1 MYRWV
6 AAFCAVL
13 GAGVDD
19 LARMI
24 AYFYRIQSAVT
35 REMKANR
42 KAWNAGL
49 IGAKVPW
56 N

>member
-6 AAFCAVL
+6 AAFCADLV
-13 GAGVDD
+13 AGLDD
-19 LARMI
+19 RARMT
-24 AYFYRIQSAVT
+24 ACFYQSQNAVT